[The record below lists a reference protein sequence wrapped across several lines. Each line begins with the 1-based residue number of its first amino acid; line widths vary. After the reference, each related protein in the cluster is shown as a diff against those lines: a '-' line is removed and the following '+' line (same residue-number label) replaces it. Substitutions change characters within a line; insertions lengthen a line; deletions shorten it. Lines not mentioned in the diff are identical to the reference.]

1 MKEFSTCVTIFIF
14 PLRLYL
20 LLFEKQ
26 PNQMKEDRGT
36 EISVEV
42 LVAHHEVVMVVI
54 VTHTDVKV
62 VMVDP
67 TIKEE
72 LETTSNQNSEVE
84 WVELDVV
91 GRQVVDLVLHH
102 HKVVAL

>member
-1 MKEFSTCVTIFIF
+1 
-14 PLRLYL
+14 
-20 LLFEKQ
+20 
-26 PNQMKEDRGT
+26 
-36 EISVEV
+36 
-42 LVAHHEVVMVVI
+42 MVVI

-84 WVELDVV
+84 WVELDVDV
-91 GRQVVDLVLHH
+91 VDRQVVVLVLHH
-102 HKVVAL
+102 HKVVALVRHLHNDMT